1 MKKFKFNLES
11 VLKYRES
18 SERQEKGVLSVMN
31 AQLNGL
37 LDELAKL
44 NSDYGGTARELEE
57 ASGGG
62 ISIMEIRSKYA
73 ILENIAFYIA
83 KKTEEIEEQKR
94 HISRQTAVVTRA
106 MRATKTMDRLKELR
120 YKEYVKNENREQE
133 KFIEEFVSQR
143 QMSKKTI

>member
-1 MKKFKFNLES
+1 
-11 VLKYRES
+11 
-18 SERQEKGVLSVMN
+18 
-31 AQLNGL
+31 
-37 LDELAKL
+37 
-44 NSDYGGTARELEE
+44 
-57 ASGGG
+57 
-62 ISIMEIRSKYA
+62 MEIRSKYA